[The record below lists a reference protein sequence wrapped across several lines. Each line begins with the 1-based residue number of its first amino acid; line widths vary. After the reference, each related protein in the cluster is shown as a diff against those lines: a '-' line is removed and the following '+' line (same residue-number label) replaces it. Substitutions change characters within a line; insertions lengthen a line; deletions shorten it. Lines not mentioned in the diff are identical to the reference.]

1 MICIDKNLINEELMD
16 SKSVLGLTFTYKK
29 LSKKYLD
36 WLFRHYYLREIV
48 ENFYDSE
55 PDFDEEEFNMYMDYP
70 SCEKL
75 SCLAIWNIVSNID
88 EIAKQKSKFKYSKEY
103 HTINELKNAYNKV
116 KQMYKDYEK
125 IRIEKLTWQEPYF
138 EGNWGC
144 TQRGV
149 DSFGRY
155 FLKKIRNFSKPI
167 KDRLYVSENHDEI
180 RIYFY
185 GRDVWEKDYWF
196 TFERKNKNVRGEK
209 IVHRDIKEY

>member
-1 MICIDKNLINEELMD
+1 MIYVDKQLIDKELKYK
-16 SKSVLGLTFTYKK
+16 KSVLGLTFIYKK

-36 WLFRHYYLREIV
+36 WLFRHYYVREII

-75 SCLAIWNIVSNID
+75 SRFAICNID

-103 HTINELKNAYNKV
+103 HTIEESKNAYNKV
-116 KQMYKDYEK
+116 NQMYKDYEK

-138 EGNWGC
+138 EGNWGI
-144 TQRGV
+144 TQRKV

-155 FLKKIRNFSKPI
+155 FINKIRKYSKSI
-167 KDRLYVSENHDEI
+167 KDRLYISEGKNEI
-180 RIYFY
+180 QIYFY

-209 IVHRDIKEY
+209 IVHRGIKEY

>member
-1 MICIDKNLINEELMD
+1 MVCIDKKLINEELMD
-16 SKSVLGLTFTYKK
+16 SRSVLGLTFTYKK

-36 WLFRHYYLREIV
+36 WLFRHYYVREIV

-103 HTINELKNAYNKV
+103 HTIEELKNAYNKV
-116 KQMYKDYEK
+116 NQMYKDYEK

-138 EGNWGC
+138 EGNWGM
-144 TQRGV
+144 TQRKV

-155 FLKKIRNFSKPI
+155 FINKIRKYSKSI
-167 KDRLYVSENHDEI
+167 KDRLYISEGKNEI
-180 RIYFY
+180 QIYFY

-196 TFERKNKNVRGEK
+196 TFIRKNKNVRGEK
-209 IVHRDIKEY
+209 IVYRDIKGY

>member
-1 MICIDKNLINEELMD
+1 MICIDKKLINEELMD
-16 SKSVLGLTFTYKK
+16 SRSVLGLTFTYKK

-36 WLFRHYYLREIV
+36 WLFRHYYVREIV

-88 EIAKQKSKFKYSKEY
+88 EIAKQKSNFKYSKEY
-103 HTINELKNAYNKV
+103 HTIDELKNAYNKV
-116 KQMYKDYEK
+116 NQMYKDYEK
-125 IRIEKLTWQEPYF
+125 IRIEKLTLQEPYF
-138 EGNWGC
+138 EGNCGM
-144 TQRGV
+144 TQRKV

-155 FLKKIRNFSKPI
+155 FINKIRKYPKSI
-167 KDRLYVSENHDEI
+167 KDRLYVSEEKNEI
-180 RIYFY
+180 QIYFY

>member
-1 MICIDKNLINEELMD
+1 MIYIDKKLINEELMD
-16 SKSVLGLTFTYKK
+16 SRSVLGLTFTYKK

-36 WLFRHYYLREIV
+36 WLFRHYYVREIV

-88 EIAKQKSKFKYSKEY
+88 EIAKQKSNFKYSKEY
-103 HTINELKNAYNKV
+103 HTIDELKNAYNKV
-116 KQMYKDYEK
+116 NQMYKDYEK

-138 EGNWGC
+138 EGNWGM
-144 TQRGV
+144 TQRKV

-155 FLKKIRNFSKPI
+155 FINKIRKYPKSI
-167 KDRLYVSENHDEI
+167 KDRLYVSEEKNEI
-180 RIYFY
+180 QIYFY
-185 GRDVWEKDYWF
+185 GRDVCEKDYWF

>member
-155 FLKKIRNFSKPI
+155 FLKKIRNVSKPI

-185 GRDVWEKDYWF
+185 GRDIWEKDYWF
-196 TFERKNKNVRGEK
+196 VFNRKNKNIRGEK
-209 IVHRDIKEY
+209 VVYR

>member
-1 MICIDKNLINEELMD
+1 MICIDKKLINEELMD
-16 SKSVLGLTFTYKK
+16 SRSVLGLTFTYKK
-29 LSKKYLD
+29 PSKKYLD
-36 WLFRHYYLREIV
+36 WLFRHYYVREIV

-88 EIAKQKSKFKYSKEY
+88 KIAEQKSKFKYSKEY
-103 HTINELKNAYNKV
+103 HTIDELKNVYNKV
-116 KQMYKDYEK
+116 NQMYKDYEK

-138 EGNWGC
+138 EGNWGM
-144 TQRGV
+144 TQRIV

-155 FLKKIRNFSKPI
+155 FINKIRKYPKSI
-167 KDRLYVSENHDEI
+167 KDRLYVSEEKNEI
-180 RIYFY
+180 QIYFY

-209 IVHRDIKEY
+209 IVHRGIKEY

>member
-196 TFERKNKNVRGEK
+196 VFERKNKNVRGEK
-209 IVHRDIKEY
+209 IVYRDIKEY

>member
-1 MICIDKNLINEELMD
+1 
-16 SKSVLGLTFTYKK
+16 
-29 LSKKYLD
+29 
-36 WLFRHYYLREIV
+36 
-48 ENFYDSE
+48 
-55 PDFDEEEFNMYMDYP
+55 MYMDYP

-88 EIAKQKSKFKYSKEY
+88 EIAKQKSNFKYSKEY
-103 HTINELKNAYNKV
+103 HTIDELKNAYNKV
-116 KQMYKDYEK
+116 NQMYKDYEK

-138 EGNWGC
+138 EGNWGM
-144 TQRGV
+144 TQRKV

-155 FLKKIRNFSKPI
+155 FINKIRKYPKSI
-167 KDRLYVSENHDEI
+167 KDRLYVSEEKNEI
-180 RIYFY
+180 QIYFY

>member
-1 MICIDKNLINEELMD
+1 MIYIDKKLINEELMD
-16 SKSVLGLTFTYKK
+16 SRSVLGLTFTYKK

-36 WLFRHYYLREIV
+36 WLFRHYYVREIV

-88 EIAKQKSKFKYSKEY
+88 EIAKQKSNFKYSKEY
-103 HTINELKNAYNKV
+103 HTIDELKNAYNKV
-116 KQMYKDYEK
+116 NQMYKDYEK

-138 EGNWGC
+138 EGNWGM
-144 TQRGV
+144 TQRKV

-155 FLKKIRNFSKPI
+155 FINKIRKYPKSI
-167 KDRLYVSENHDEI
+167 KDRLYVSEEKNEI
-180 RIYFY
+180 QIYFY

-209 IVHRDIKEY
+209 IVHRDTKEY

>member
-1 MICIDKNLINEELMD
+1 MIYIDKKLINEELMD
-16 SKSVLGLTFTYKK
+16 SRSVLGLTFTYKK

-36 WLFRHYYLREIV
+36 WLFRHYYVREIV

-88 EIAKQKSKFKYSKEY
+88 EIAKQKSNFKYSKEY
-103 HTINELKNAYNKV
+103 HTIDELKNAYNKV
-116 KQMYKDYEK
+116 NQMYKDYEK

-138 EGNWGC
+138 EGNWGM
-144 TQRGV
+144 TQRKV
-149 DSFGRY
+149 DSFGIY
-155 FLKKIRNFSKPI
+155 FINKIRKYPKSI
-167 KDRLYVSENHDEI
+167 KDRLYVSEEKNEI
-180 RIYFY
+180 QIYFY

>member
-185 GRDVWEKDYWF
+185 GRDVWGKDYWF
-196 TFERKNKNVRGEK
+196 VFERKNKNVRGEK
-209 IVHRDIKEY
+209 IVYRDIKEY